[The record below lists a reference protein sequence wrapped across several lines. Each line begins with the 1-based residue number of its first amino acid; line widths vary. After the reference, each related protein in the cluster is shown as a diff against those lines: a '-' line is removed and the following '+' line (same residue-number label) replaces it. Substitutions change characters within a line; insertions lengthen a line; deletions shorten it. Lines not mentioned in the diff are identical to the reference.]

1 MKNSA
6 QSDLDC
12 RIDRARLSGAMRGYT
27 PAEFK
32 NYLLEIGLNKYEKAI
47 LPVEKEGMPE
57 SEPGR
62 GAKII
67 SFPGVSLADDPHNED
82 KFQNDLEDFLQEMGY
97 IERDNE

>member
-12 RIDRARLSGAMRGYT
+12 RIDRARLSGAMHGYT

-47 LPVEKEGMPE
+47 LPVEKEGKYPA
-57 SEPGR
+57 SEPDQV
-62 GAKII
+62 AKII
-67 SFPGVSLADDPHNED
+67 PFPGASLPDVPLADED
-82 KFQNDLEDFLQEMGY
+82 KFQNDMEGFLQEMGY
-97 IERDNE
+97 IEQ